1 MILRKDYV
9 KLIQSGKVQ
18 VKAEKTKQH
27 NEILNIIFQERNYS
41 DCGTIGFFYIF
52 SENHLQ
58 GYLASLYPFED
69 LPIIQAE
76 DIILDNTVI
85 KVESL
90 EHGNKVIE
98 WWKEQEVDVMGCKGT
113 SIGYYYGIFDGQ
125 FQHWKKDYFINDKK
139 IITLPET
146 FTEKWYMPITEDNKE
161 VANEWRKAI
170 CTCSKWYVID
180 SSHVLFSDF
189 RINTESDG
197 SHYCRKQFFDDNKED
212 YKDYQPIT
220 TEQFIQNVYN
230 PWKREKEGRLT
241 FSQSISCVNGNSK
254 RQENKMRTITWQQAQ
269 EIIDVAC
276 YDWKEKLIE
285 KWAKNIVLRED
296 VHVSDSSYRIMRKAC
311 TEDQNKLFDNIFGSD
326 KEDIDLLEGKGIG
339 DRKVFKLG
347 GDDSNCL
354 MANYACGRDQI
365 WLNPIFNWT
374 LEDNILTVSHRD

>member
-18 VKAEKTKQH
+18 VKVEKTKQH
-27 NEILNIIFQERNYS
+27 NEMLNIIFPKRRDIIYLDLIGMYNYYCFDNEDYYGYSLKRN
-41 DCGTIGFFYIF
+41 
-52 SENHLQ
+52 
-58 GYLASLYPFED
+58 PFED

-85 KVESL
+85 KVES
-90 EHGNKVIE
+90 EEQGKKVIE
-98 WWKEQEVDVMGCKGT
+98 WWKEQGVDVIGYMGT

-125 FQHWKKDYFINDKK
+125 FKICKKDYFIKDKK

-146 FTEKWYMPITEDNKE
+146 FTEKWYMSITDENKE
-161 VANEWRKAI
+161 I
-170 CTCSKWYVID
+170 
-180 SSHVLFSDF
+180 
-189 RINTESDG
+189 
-197 SHYCRKQFFDDNKED
+197 KQE
-212 YKDYQPIT
+212 P
-220 TEQFIQNVYN
+220 
-230 PWKREKEGRLT
+230 
-241 FSQSISCVNGNSK
+241 
-254 RQENKMRTITWQQAQ
+254 MRTIKWQQAQ

-285 KWAKNIVLRED
+285 RWAKNIVLRED